1 MILLDISIGLSVEE
15 ARDELDYTI
24 KRACITSTT
33 CRMLTKN
40 CREEKLPRPL
50 DWERLLLRAQWTPD
64 LSRWRRVQPK

>member
-1 MILLDISIGLSVEE
+1 LDDPPGYTIGLSVEE

-33 CRMLTKN
+33 CRMLNKN

-50 DWERLLLRAQWTPD
+50 DWERLLLRTQ
-64 LSRWRRVQPK
+64 